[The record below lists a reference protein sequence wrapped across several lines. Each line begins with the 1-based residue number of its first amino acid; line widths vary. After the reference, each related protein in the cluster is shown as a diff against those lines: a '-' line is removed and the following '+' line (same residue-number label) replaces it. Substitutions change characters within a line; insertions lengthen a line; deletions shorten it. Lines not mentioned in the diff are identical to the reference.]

1 MKRLGRIWTVIVYLF
16 LYAPMFILFIGS
28 FNDGKDLSEFE
39 GFTLGNYADLFR
51 NSHLVGLLGNSV
63 LLALCSAVLAT
74 LLGTLAAL
82 GIKAMRG
89 RLRRLVM
96 SLTNIPL
103 VNPEIV
109 TGVSLALLFVFIGRR
124 MLSTENVFGFA
135 TLLIAHVTF
144 CLPYVILSVM
154 PKLHQLDPSLM
165 DAAQDLGCTPLK
177 GFFKVVLPE
186 LTPGIVSGAIM
197 AFTLLNRWNVDP
209 LDTAVIVSAI
219 GQHDERNGTAVDP
232 VSAALILAD
241 KTDVRR
247 NRVRNQVK
255 ETFDKHDRVNYAA
268 LSSKLII
275 NAEDKTA
282 KLKIVLD
289 ENISSIMDYFEI
301 FMQRMLMCKRA
312 SELLGLNFKLIA
324 NGRKIC

>member
-1 MKRLGRIWTVIVYLF
+1 MPFLKRAMSPWAVLGYTEHSRKHAAKVAETSARIL
-16 LYAPMFILFIGS
+16 
-28 FNDGKDLSEFE
+28 E
-39 GFTLGNYADLFR
+39 TLGYDP
-51 NSHLVGLLGNSV
+51 HLVELAKIAGYMHDIGN
-63 LLALCSAVLAT
+63 C
-74 LLGTLAAL
+74 
-82 GIKAMRG
+82 
-89 RLRRLVM
+89 
-96 SLTNIPL
+96 
-103 VNPEIV
+103 VNRHDHP
-109 TGVSLALLFVFIGRR
+109 
-124 MLSTENVFGFA
+124 
-135 TLLIAHVTF
+135 H
-144 CLPYVILSVM
+144 
-154 PKLHQLDPSLM
+154 
-165 DAAQDLGCTPLK
+165 
-177 GFFKVVLPE
+177 
-186 LTPGIVSGAIM
+186 SGAIM

-219 GQHDERNGTAVDP
+219 GQHDERTGTAVDP